1 MSFKPFFVAFI
12 ISISL
17 HSQNIPMY
25 VGGYTTGESE
35 GIYQFQ
41 FNTKTGELS
50 EKKLL
55 TKATNPSYLVL
66 SPKKDFLYTVSEG
79 VDKENSNSGGVTS
92 YRFKENGTLE
102 KTAKVSS
109 NGKGPCHL
117 GINKKGD
124 KLIVSNY
131 VGGNFSVFPISDGI
145 IKEAVQIVNLNGG
158 KNTAHTHSGQFHK
171 NELFVADL
179 GVNTLEHYRF
189 NKKRYIAQKSISMVA
204 KSGPR
209 HFIVTKKRDY
219 IYIINEYGGTITTLK
234 KQGNSYVRAGKDVST
249 VKEGY
254 EGRISCADIHLS
266 NDEKF
271 IYGTTRGENTIA
283 VFKRNKKDGSIEQIQ
298 NISTHGNWPRNFTLS
313 PKGNYLLIAN
323 KLSSN
328 ITVFS
333 VNKKTGKLTYKHEVN
348 SPNPSCL
355 KF

>member
-1 MSFKPFFVAFI
+1 MSLKPFFIAFI
-12 ISISL
+12 MSL
-17 HSQNIPMY
+17 SLNAQNIPMY

-41 FNTKTGELS
+41 FDTKTGKLS
-50 EKKLL
+50 EKKLIA
-55 TKATNPSYLVL
+55 KATNPSYLVL
-66 SPKKDFLYTVSEG
+66 SPKKDFLYAVSEG
-79 VDKENSNSGGVTS
+79 AKKGSNSGDVTS
-92 YRFKENGTLE
+92 YKFNNDGSLE
-102 KTAKVSS
+102 KTATISA
-109 NGKGPCHL
+109 NGKSPCHL
-117 GINKKGD
+117 GINKKGN
-124 KLIVSNY
+124 KLVVSNY
-131 VGGNFSVFPISDGI
+131 GGGNFSIFPIADGI
-145 IKEAVQIVNLNGG
+145 LKEAVQIVNLNGAD
-158 KNTAHTHSGQFHK
+158 KKAHTHSAQFHK

-179 GVNTLEHYRF
+179 GVNTLEHYSF
-189 NKKRYIAQKSISMVA
+189 NKKRYISQKSIPITQKA
-204 KSGPR
+204 GPR
-209 HFIVTKKRDY
+209 HFVVTKKRDF

-234 KQGNSYVRAGKDVST
+234 KQGDSYARTGKDVAT

-254 EGRISCADIHLS
+254 KGKISCADIHLS

-298 NISTHGNWPRNFTLS
+298 NISTEGNWPRNFTLA
-313 PKGNYLLIAN
+313 PDGNFLLVAN

-333 VNKKTGKLTYKHEVN
+333 VDKKTGKLTYLHETA